1 MLFLI
6 AYFPKLNIK
15 NKIKK
20 KGRKE
25 GKKERSIKKR
35 KKEERNTTNVSQCS
49 HTTFGSLL
57 SSQIFLL
64 NIPGTFILFVV
75 FLEKTWSYSILS
87 VTAENPGDIHLIFLY
102 MICWFSLKNF
112 WILSLLLGS
121 HIYQYHTKVFWGLN
135 KIIGRNLFN
144 HWLILISKLIL
155 VMIIKLMIIMFLI
168 LTRHEISF
176 FHMFASNTIHTL
188 MSNYE
193 QHLGQWGISRNF
205 IAYTKDN
212 KSFYKHSV

>member
-1 MLFLI
+1 MSL
-6 AYFPKLNIK
+6 K
-15 NKIKK
+15 
-20 KGRKE
+20 
-25 GKKERSIKKR
+25 
-35 KKEERNTTNVSQCS
+35 CS
-49 HTTFGSLL
+49 HKTFCSLL
-57 SSQIFLL
+57 SSRIFLL

-102 MICWFSLKNF
+102 MICWFSPKNF
-112 WILSLLLGS
+112 WILSLLVGS

-155 VMIIKLMIIMFLI
+155 VMIKLLIIMFLI
-168 LTRHEISF
+168 LTRHHEISF

-188 MSNYE
+188 LTIMNNIEVNGGSVE
-193 QHLGQWGISRNF
+193 ISLLILNIINPF
-205 IAYTKDN
+205 ISIVCRK
-212 KSFYKHSV
+212 